1 MRTLNPE
8 LQTQGPSLPV
18 LALCWAKA
26 ILMSA
31 KQRWMLTRVFY
42 LKP

>member
-1 MRTLNPE
+1 MSTLNMD
-8 LQTQGPSLPV
+8 LQIKGPSAPV

-26 ILMSA
+26 FLISA
-31 KQRWMLTRVFY
+31 KQRWMLFRVFY